1 MAEQKETKVETGQP
15 EAQLEPSGGLLNI
28 LNVLVPAKTVT
39 LMDASGEEHVLAGAL
54 PARRQILVLRK
65 LDELKTQVLEDE
77 EIRGLIKGGG
87 NNLSAASVMS
97 TVIDNLVRLA
107 GNETVLNGLGESFGE
122 AHPTAVKAA
131 SENLKAAG
139 VNSKDPLDLFPLEE
153 IVAGLIPF
161 FVRLLKRGAS
171 ALGVVMQTVEETP
184 PLTP

>member
-77 EIRGLIKGGG
+77 EIRGLI
-87 NNLSAASVMS
+87 
-97 TVIDNLVRLA
+97 
-107 GNETVLNGLGESFGE
+107 
-122 AHPTAVKAA
+122 
-131 SENLKAAG
+131 
-139 VNSKDPLDLFPLEE
+139 
-153 IVAGLIPF
+153 
-161 FVRLLKRGAS
+161 
-171 ALGVVMQTVEETP
+171 
-184 PLTP
+184 